1 VPVRTSSSRQLARA
15 APGSALIQ
23 FCFHFDIC
31 LRATLDTARPH
42 HHGAVGGFFSAPQ
55 DRAAST
61 SFEGGVK
68 SGGSRH
74 TETLSA
80 SLDVCPSLERGSQH
94 HLLGGTIKS
103 DGCAVAAIWRS
114 PISSDMK
121 MNISTSRPVEMRSYV
136 QLQREIHEA
145 LRKQHPE
152 WIEPNGDCP
161 TCESYESR
169 FAELLDIFLSNE
181 RKSAA

>member
-1 VPVRTSSSRQLARA
+1 
-15 APGSALIQ
+15 
-23 FCFHFDIC
+23 
-31 LRATLDTARPH
+31 
-42 HHGAVGGFFSAPQ
+42 
-55 DRAAST
+55 
-61 SFEGGVK
+61 
-68 SGGSRH
+68 
-74 TETLSA
+74 
-80 SLDVCPSLERGSQH
+80 
-94 HLLGGTIKS
+94 
-103 DGCAVAAIWRS
+103 
-114 PISSDMK
+114 MK
-121 MNISTSRPVEMRSYV
+121 MNISASRPVEMHSYV